1 MKIVIDIDEVLRQF
15 INRLIIVYK
24 HYYPDHEIK
33 EITEWKLAPFFPI
46 GDRITDFYAK
56 NFTLN
61 IYLYAD
67 PFEGTKKFIDIL
79 KEMNHDIILVS
90 SQPSLEAEKFTIDWL
105 EKNNIY
111 YDVISF
117 MNKKRSKHKWL
128 IEGDIYLDDSPENI
142 IELRKQGKR
151 AVYFTRK
158 WNENYPGERVSSF
171 QEFIDLVKNMDEI
184 EEITGIGV

>member
-1 MKIVIDIDEVLRQF
+1 MKIVIDTDEVLRQF
-15 INRLIIVYK
+15 INRLITVYK

-46 GDRITDFYAK
+46 GDKITDFYSGEHSYS
-56 NFTLN
+56 
-61 IYLYAD
+61 IYFNAD
-67 PFEGTKKFIDIL
+67 PFEGAKEFIDTL
-79 KEMNHDIILVS
+79 KSMGHDIIIVS
-90 SQPSLEAEKFTIDWL
+90 SQPSVSAERYTLDWY
-105 EKNNIY
+105 NWNDIY
-111 YDVISF
+111 YDAISF
-117 MNKKRSKHKWL
+117 MNKKRSKNKWL

-171 QEFIDLVKNMDEI
+171 QEFIDLVKNVDEI
-184 EEITGIGV
+184 EEIIGIGV